1 MKKNYTAPHMEVLDI
16 QAEELISSGPSIN
29 GNPADSALGGNIKGE
44 RFDIDF
50 TDISGQEIVKK
61 NPWDNQW

>member
-1 MKKNYTAPHMEVLDI
+1 MKKNYTAPHVVVMNI
-16 QAEELISSGPSIN
+16 QTSEGLLVDLSNGSANGSGT
-29 GNPADSALGGNIKGE
+29 NIKGE